1 MKKSTSGNVFLFDGM
16 IVSWLSKIQVCVAT
30 HAMEAEYISCNTIV
44 SNVAWI
50 KRFFDNLKLGILDR
64 ALDVLS
70 ENIFAIS
77 LIESEANSSKGKHID
92 VDYHYLQAIVKRGKI
107 WV

>member
-44 SNVAWI
+44 SNVA
-50 KRFFDNLKLGILDR
+50 
-64 ALDVLS
+64 
-70 ENIFAIS
+70 
-77 LIESEANSSKGKHID
+77 
-92 VDYHYLQAIVKRGKI
+92 
-107 WV
+107 